1 MSVINK
7 YPFINTL
14 LGSLT
19 SEQLKD
25 LNDCINGQYE
35 GSVVFRTLKSWG
47 NSLLTESDKGIYPI
61 QLELNGPAATTLPG
75 YLVYTDNYCVLIS
88 YANDDACKL
97 TIVNITMPETGSD
110 IKWEYV
116 SESLTVNELRSS
128 LFDAAAGEGGGS
140 GGTSFE
146 EVEIKLYFSDFDV
159 STPLSPKLINAE
171 KKAIIDTICNK
182 CKNGSLIVGVL
193 TTPTYSENS
202 HTIHI
207 SGTMSNFNDDINE
220 DYLCGFGYPSQ
231 FQQLDEPTYTVV
243 LSKTGNNLTTLMN
256 IPLPNDLFTLM
267 ATDTT
272 KYVSLK
278 FRVEK

>member
-35 GSVVFRTLKSWG
+35 GSVITRTLKSWG

-75 YLVYTDNYCVLIS
+75 YLIYTDDYCVLIS

-97 TIVNITMPETGSD
+97 TIVNITMPESGSD

-140 GGTSFE
+140 GGGGSGGTVVDLRDLNISFSGQTDITGQSDE
-146 EVEIKLYFSDFDV
+146 LDAFFRKCFVYDPQDGVAKPMPKITLSDNFSSNLTILVRDGGNGEMAFLLDFRAAVDFSQIDNGIIFYLQYKKQTLECSISASYYVEKGEIS
-159 STPLSPKLINAE
+159 S
-171 KKAIIDTICNK
+171 
-182 CKNGSLIVGVL
+182 G
-193 TTPTYSENS
+193 
-202 HTIHI
+202 IHI
-207 SGTMSNFNDDINE
+207 TIQE
-220 DYLCGFGYPSQ
+220 H
-231 FQQLDEPTYTVV
+231 E
-243 LSKTGNNLTTLMN
+243 
-256 IPLPNDLFTLM
+256 
-267 ATDTT
+267 A
-272 KYVSLK
+272 
-278 FRVEK
+278 E

>member
-47 NSLLTESDKGIYPI
+47 DSLLTESDKGIYPI

-75 YLVYTDNYCVLIS
+75 YLVYTNDHCVLIS
-88 YANDDACKL
+88 YADDDACKL
-97 TIVNITMPETGSD
+97 AIVNITMPTTGSY

-128 LFDAAAGEGGGS
+128 LFDAAAGEGGGGGS
-140 GGTSFE
+140 GGIGFE
-146 EVEIKLYFSDFDV
+146 EVEIKIYYSDLNAEQLQTGNIIITNTEKINAIVEIGNEILINNKLVLGRFE
-159 STPLSPKLINAE
+159 TPLYSE
-171 KKAIIDTICNK
+171 DDIID
-182 CKNGSLIVGVL
+182 
-193 TTPTYSENS
+193 
-202 HTIHI
+202 
-207 SGTMSNFNDDINE
+207 
-220 DYLCGFGYPSQ
+220 
-231 FQQLDEPTYTVV
+231 
-243 LSKTGNNLTTLMN
+243 
-256 IPLPNDLFTLM
+256 M
-267 ATDTT
+267 ATGSVSASTSIEGGVISFGCILSYNNQRMQQFNFLSGGQVITFISNPTDLITLLATDAT
-272 KYVSLK
+272 KYISLK